1 MPKISDLAQKIKELT
16 EQLLKEVKSNGN
28 TGINKETGK

>member
-1 MPKISDLAQKIKELT
+1 MKISELAKKIKELT
-16 EQLLKEVKSNGN
+16 EQLLKEVIKDGN